1 MSEEAVIAPVTRR
14 REAKHRLGRMQL
26 REEREFYLFVA
37 PWLIG
42 FVIWTAGPM
51 LYSLYISFTTW
62 DVFTKPIWVGLQNYA
77 TLWHDLFEPSQLVL
91 FSQSL
96 KVTTIYTVLMVPL
109 RMIVNLVGAM
119 LLNQKIIGMPFFR
132 AVFYSPT
139 VIPAVASALVW
150 TWIMQ
155 SNGGLVSL
163 ALNKLGLPNQ
173 TWLFRSKT
181 ALVTL
186 VVLGLWGFG
195 SQMLFFLAGLQ
206 SIPEH
211 LYEAAKIDGAGQW
224 QQFRYIT
231 LPMLSPVIFYN
242 LVMSMMGTFQ
252 AFDSAFLYTGGGP
265 NYATHFYVLNIY
277 TFGWRYFRF
286 GIASAMAWVLLIII
300 LVMTMLVLRS
310 SSAWVY
316 YEGEVK
322 GR

>member
-1 MSEEAVIAPVTRR
+1 MSAVQAVAPDKSRR
-14 REAKHRLGRMQL
+14 PAKTGLGRMRL

-37 PWLIG
+37 PWLVG
-42 FVIWTAGPM
+42 FLIWTAGPM
-51 LYSLYISFTTW
+51 IYSLYISFTTW
-62 DVFTKPIWVGLQNYA
+62 DVFTKPVWVGLQNYA

-109 RMIVNLVGAM
+109 RMIVNLLGAM
-119 LLNQKIIGMPFFR
+119 LLNQRIRGMPFFR

-139 VIPAVASALVW
+139 VIPSVASALVW

-155 SNGGLVSL
+155 SNGGLVSIF
-163 ALNKLGLPNQ
+163 LNKLGLPNQ
-173 TWLFRSKT
+173 TWLYRSKT

-186 VVLGLWGFG
+186 VGLGLWGFG

-231 LPMLSPVIFYN
+231 VPMLSPVIFYN

-277 TFGWRYFRF
+277 TFGWRYFKF
-286 GIASAMAWVLLIII
+286 GIASAMAWVLLVII
-300 LVMTMLVLRS
+300 LAMTMLVLRS